1 MTTVDAGLTVAV
13 FLVLIAAATYVL
25 HRLNAQHA
33 ERIALRSYG
42 RPPSG
47 GRADAPGNGDSAQ
60 PSPPP
65 PAPPAEHT
73 HRDHRDGGR
82 GRFRPR
88 RRTRGARA

>member
-1 MTTVDAGLTVAV
+1 MGASLTVAA
-13 FLVLIAAATYVL
+13 FLVLIAVATYVM
-25 HRLNAQHA
+25 HRLNAQQADH
-33 ERIALRSYG
+33 IALRSYG
-42 RPPSG
+42 RSPSG
-47 GRADAPGNGDSAQ
+47 GRTVTPGNGDSAQ

-65 PAPPAEHT
+65 PAPPAVHT

>member
-1 MTTVDAGLTVAV
+1 MTTVDAGLTVSA
-13 FLVLIAAATYVL
+13 FLVLIAIATYVL
-25 HRLNAQHA
+25 HRLNLQQAD
-33 ERIALRSYG
+33 RIALRSYG

-47 GRADAPGNGDSAQ
+47 GRAGTPADGDSAQ

-65 PAPPAEHT
+65 LAPPAVHT

-88 RRTRGARA
+88 RRTRGSRG